1 MFSETLRELLH
12 GRFHRLT
19 RRNVLTATGIAAAAH
34 QLNAV
39 PTAKAAEGGA
49 LRIGPDI
56 FQSIGVRP
64 LINCKGTFTIV
75 SGSQSLPEVK
85 QAMMEASKHYVHLDE
100 LMAAVGQRL
109 ATLTGAEWGMVS
121 NGCAAALA
129 HATAACIAGTDPEKL
144 QRIPNLTGLKNEV
157 IVPRHSRN
165 VYDHAIRMLG
175 VKMVEVNDLD
185 QLRKAFN
192 PRTAMVMVLA
202 APQADREPLSTQTI
216 SRIANEHNVPVLVD
230 AAAEVLT
237 IPNKH
242 LQAGA
247 TLVAYS
253 GGKCL
258 RGPQAAGLLLGRK
271 DLVQAAWLHSAP
283 HHAPGR
289 ALKCGKEEIMGMLAA
304 VEAWVKRDYEAE
316 MRTWESWLGSIAKTV
331 ESVPGVTTEVRQPN
345 GLSNKS
351 PQLTIRWDA
360 AKIGISGRE
369 MEKYVYESDPRIVLG
384 AASGDRGGREAS
396 SVTIMPYMMMPDD
409 HKVVAERLRA
419 VLSSPPKLPE
429 AQKPSGPVANVDGQ
443 WKISIRYSL
452 GSADHQLV
460 FEQKDNRLA
469 GTHRGDITNGEI
481 RGAVEGPEVRFASR
495 HRYEGTSLT
504 YAFTG
509 KLENDRLS
517 GTVQLGEYG
526 SAEWTAERFRY
537 NA

>member
-1 MFSETLRELLH
+1 MLPEFLRELLH
-12 GRFHRLT
+12 GRFNRLT
-19 RRNVLTATGIAAAAH
+19 RRHVLTATGFAAAAQH
-34 QLNAV
+34 VAITPPAQ
-39 PTAKAAEGGA
+39 AAEGGA
-49 LRIGPDI
+49 LQIGPNI

-85 QAMMEASKHYVHLDE
+85 QAMMEASKHYIHLDE
-100 LMAAVGQRL
+100 LMAAVGKRL
-109 ATLTGAEWGMVS
+109 STLTGAEWGMVS

-129 HATAACIAGTDPEKL
+129 HATAACIAGADPEKL
-144 QRIPNLTGLKNEV
+144 QRIPKLDGLKNEV

-165 VYDHAIRMLG
+165 VYDHAIRMIG
-175 VKMVEVNDLD
+175 VNMITVNSLEEL
-185 QLRKAFN
+185 QKAFN

-202 APQADREPLSTQTI
+202 GPQADREPLSTQTI
-216 SRIANEHNVPVLVD
+216 SRIAKEHNVPVLVD

-304 VEAWVKRDYEAE
+304 VEAWVKRDYQAE
-316 MRTWESWLGSIAKTV
+316 FRTWESWLAAIAKTV
-331 ESVPGVTTEVRQPN
+331 ESVPGVTTQIRQPN
-345 GLSNKS
+345 GLSNNS
-351 PQLTIRWDA
+351 PQITIRWDA

-384 AASGDRGGREAS
+384 AASGDRDGKEPS
-396 SVTIMPYMMMPDD
+396 TVTIMPYMMMPEE

-419 VLSSPPKLPE
+419 VLSNPPKLP
-429 AQKPSGPVANVDGQ
+429 QPQPPSGPAANVDGQ
-443 WKISIRYSL
+443 WKITINYTL

-460 FEQKDNRLA
+460 FEQKDNSLA
-469 GTHRGDITNGEI
+469 GTHRGGITAGDI
-481 RGAVEGPEVRFASR
+481 RGSVQGPEVQFFSR

-509 KLENDRLS
+509 KVENGRMS
-517 GTVQLGEYG
+517 GTVEMGEYG

-537 NA
+537 GA